1 MKRFGFGTYALS
13 GGVAVA
19 MLAGCGGSQTPI
31 AAPGAMPHTAAIAA
45 HADRG
50 KSWMLPEAK
59 NEDLIYA
66 TAGCLGTCVFSYPGG
81 KLVGTLD
88 VGFGG
93 SYATSGD
100 CTDANGNVFI
110 SNNQNIFEYAHGGAA
125 PIATLD
131 LPGSNAIGCSV
142 DPTTGNL
149 AVVFSGSGKNVAIF
163 PDAMGTPAL
172 YDSDI
177 DSMYCGYDNAGNLFV
192 DGLGSENAP
201 SLAELPS
208 GSSEFSAISVSQSVG
223 LPGQI
228 QWDGRYI
235 TYQDLEHENI
245 AVSRLDISGSNA
257 TIVSKATFDIK
268 KTAMQSWIY
277 GNKIFIPYA
286 DTRIGRQSR
295 VGVWKYPKGGRPTTS
310 IRVTGVYQKTINFQ
324 AVTFSSNR
332 DHAR

>member
-1 MKRFGFGTYALS
+1 
-13 GGVAVA
+13 
-19 MLAGCGGSQTPI
+19 MLAGCGGSQPPI
-31 AAPGAMPHTAAIAA
+31 GAPGAVPQTSASAT

-59 NEDLIYA
+59 SESLIYA
-66 TAGCLGTCVFSYPGG
+66 TGGCLGTCVFSYPAG

-93 SYATSGD
+93 SYDFSGD

-110 SNNQNIFEYAHGGAA
+110 SNNENVFEYAHGGAT
-125 PIATLD
+125 PIATLE

-163 PDAMGTPAL
+163 PDATGTPAV

-177 DSMYCGYDNAGNLFV
+177 DSTFCGYDNSGNLFV

-208 GSSEFSAISVSQSVG
+208 GGSVFSAISISEAVG
-223 LPGQI
+223 FPAQV
-228 QWDGRYI
+228 QWDGQYI
-235 TYQDLEHENI
+235 TIEDATRGNI
-245 AVSRLDISGSNA
+245 AVSRLQISGSAA
-257 TIVSKATFDIK
+257 TIVSAAKFDIHS
-268 KTAMQSWIY
+268 TAGQSWIF
-277 GNKIFIPYA
+277 GKNIFIPY
-286 DTRIGRQSR
+286 GRVSGQKSI
-295 VGVWKYPKGGRPTTS
+295 GVWKYPKGGKPTKT
-310 IRVTGVYQKTINFQ
+310 IRVTGVYEKTIDFQ
-324 AVTFSSNR
+324 AVTFSSNH
-332 DHAR
+332 DHARLRA